1 MQGTING
8 YGERIGNANLCSVIP
23 NLVLKLGYSCTAQ
36 DRLSDLSEVSHFF
49 DELANMASNP
59 RLPFVGDAAFAHK
72 GGIHVQAV
80 ALDPSTYEHVDP
92 AVVGN
97 ERRILVS
104 ELSGRNN
111 VIERARQ
118 LGLELDPESPVAREV
133 AGKIKELESEGFRF
147 EDAEASFELLVR
159 RALGRYARPFE
170 PLAYAVD
177 ARRDADGKRAG
188 RRRPWK
194 SESAVRCFAERQRAA
209 ARSCAGE
216 GDAPRAIAGV
226 PAPGGR
232 LADGLPVADRAS
244 G

>member
-1 MQGTING
+1 
-8 YGERIGNANLCSVIP
+8 
-23 NLVLKLGYSCTAQ
+23 
-36 DRLSDLSEVSHFF
+36 
-49 DELANMASNP
+49 MASNP

-159 RALGRYARPFE
+159 RGLGRYARPFE

-177 ARRDADGKRAG
+177 ARQGRRPGSGSVDGGRGGRG
-188 RRRPWK
+188 RRRGA
-194 SESAVRCFAERQRAA
+194 SRAGNG
-209 ARSCAGE
+209 RRPGRRAGE
-216 GDAPRAIAGV
+216 GDAPRSAAGV
-226 PAPGGR
+226 SAPRGR
-232 LADGLPVADRAS
+232 LADRLPVADRAS
-244 G
+244 A